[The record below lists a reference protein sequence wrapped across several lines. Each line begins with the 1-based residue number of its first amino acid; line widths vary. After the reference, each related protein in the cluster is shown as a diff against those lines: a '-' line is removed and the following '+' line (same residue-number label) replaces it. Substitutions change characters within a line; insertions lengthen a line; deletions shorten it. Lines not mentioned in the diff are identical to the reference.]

1 MEPAPADI
9 SRIVEYS
16 RDRWAMA
23 RMPLALLFCLTGLAF
38 VVYVEPRP
46 PGAGVPTV
54 FGLLMAAA
62 AVVALAIYAFER
74 MFEGRTMATRLLA
87 AALVVLAVMV
97 LVWNVPAD
105 FFHPGLW
112 TKLPTNLFG
121 WMLIAGGIGWI
132 THALYRHLRPARP
145 VLMLSPAGI
154 AFHATWLRDL
164 FIPWHEVRGVE
175 ALETMPASG
184 IPYRYQDLTVV
195 VISQEFYEA
204 HILPKRGFMMGPGRE
219 LAEWLVD
226 RYHHGGWDQVF
237 WPKESP
243 KESPKGSSMQ
253 MVLHHELFSI
263 PPKQVREPVEARWKA
278 FRNERPSSLPV
289 ARPIPGSREIYG
301 AWSIDGSLWQAITF
315 LVPLIGII
323 AILVDSTG

>member
-1 MEPAPADI
+1 MEPAAAEI

-16 RDRWAMA
+16 RDQWTMA
-23 RMPLALLFCLTGLAF
+23 RVPLALLFCLTGLAF

-54 FGLLMAAA
+54 FGLLMASAV
-62 AVVALAIYAFER
+62 VVALATYALER
-74 MFEGRTMATRLLA
+74 MFQGRTMATRLLA
-87 AALVVLAVMV
+87 AALVILAVMA
-97 LVWNVPAD
+97 LLWNAPAG
-105 FFHPGLW
+105 FFHPGRW

-121 WMLIAGGIGWI
+121 WMLVAGGIGWF

-154 AFHATWLRDL
+154 AFHAAWLRDH

-195 VISQEFYEA
+195 VISREFYETY
-204 HILPKRGFMMGPGRE
+204 ILPKRGFLMGPGRE
-219 LAEWLVD
+219 LVELLLS
-226 RYHHGGWDQVF
+226 RHHFGGWDEVF
-237 WPKESP
+237 WPKGSAM
-243 KESPKGSSMQ
+243 GSSMQ

-289 ARPIPGSREIYG
+289 ARSIPGSREIYG
-301 AWSIDGSLWQAITF
+301 AWSIDGSLWQAIQF

-323 AILVDSTG
+323 AILVGSTR